1 VADGGRRQARERALS
16 LLYEAESKE
25 ISTVAVLAQLPV
37 EPDPF
42 TVEVLLGVGDHQAEL
57 DRLIGDY
64 ARDWTIDRMPALDRA
79 LLRMAVYELC
89 HRPDVPTGAV
99 ISEAVELA
107 HRFSTDESGRFVNGM
122 LARIAEA
129 VRPADPAVRSQAEPV
144 DSEGVGA
151 EAAVDDE
158 SAAGQ
163 MVEHGLD
170 QEW

>member
-1 VADGGRRQARERALS
+1 MADGGRRQARERALS

-25 ISTVAVLAQLPV
+25 ISAVAVLAQLPV
-37 EPDPF
+37 DPDPF
-42 TVEVLLGVGDHQAEL
+42 TVAVLCGVTEHLREL
-57 DRLIGDY
+57 DRLISDY

-129 VRPADPAVRSQAEPV
+129 VRPSDPATGSQAEAV
-144 DSEGVGA
+144 DAEAVGA

-158 SAAGQ
+158 AASGQ